1 MGFWREKMVLV
12 TGATGFLGGW
22 LCRQL
27 LEQGAH
33 LVTIQRRDKPKSQFA
48 LAGFAARATV
58 IEGSLLDADLLADL
72 FQARKFDAVFHLA
85 SMVDVNAALRD
96 PPAAL
101 KASIDTTAALLEQVR
116 RHQPGAV
123 VIVAS
128 SDKAYGHQPTPFR
141 EDRPLEPLHPYEI
154 AKATQDLLAQSYGRL
169 FGLNTGITRCGNF
182 FGGYDFAF
190 ERIIPYTI
198 AQALKG
204 EAPVLRSDGQ
214 FTRDFLYVE
223 EAARAHLL
231 LAERLAGDPS
241 LRGEAFNF
249 SHEVEINV
257 LRLVTGILTMMGSG
271 LKPVIASTAKAEIA
285 HMRLNSTKALL
296 LSGLAAGTEFRSR
309 AGADHRLVP
318 RQPGT
323 VGLDPPRQY
332 SHSDEQPDLAVEL
345 EQSQA
350 ARRIVDVEPD
360 DLPEQQGG
368 GGQQQP
374 ESGDVQPA

>member
-1 MGFWREKMVLV
+1 MGFWQGKTVLV

-22 LCRQL
+22 ICRQL
-27 LEQGAH
+27 LEQGAQ
-33 LVTIQRRDKPKSQFA
+33 LVSLQRRARPKSQFA
-48 LAGFAARATV
+48 LAGFADKAV
-58 IEGSLLDADLLADL
+58 VVEGSLLDGVTLSEL
-72 FQARKFDAVFHLA
+72 FEARRFDAVFHLA

-116 RHQPGAV
+116 LVQPQVV

-128 SDKAYGHQPTPFR
+128 SDKAYGHQPVPFR

-169 FGLNTGITRCGNF
+169 FGLNIGITRCGNF

-198 AQALKG
+198 SQALKG

-223 EAARAHLL
+223 EAAKAHLL
-231 LAERLAGDPS
+231 LAEKLAGDAS

-249 SHEVEINV
+249 SYGVEITM
-257 LRLVTGILTMMGSG
+257 LRLVQGILALMGSK
-271 LKPVIASTAKAEIA
+271 LAPVIASTAKAEIEHLKLDSSKA
-285 HMRLNSTKALL
+285 RARLGWAPALDFEA
-296 LSGLAAGTEFRSR
+296 GL
-309 AGADHRLVP
+309 
-318 RQPGT
+318 
-323 VGLDPPRQY
+323 
-332 SHSDEQPDLAVEL
+332 
-345 EQSQA
+345 
-350 ARRIVDVEPD
+350 RRTIGWYRDNQN
-360 DLPEQQGG
+360 LFT
-368 GGQQQP
+368 
-374 ESGDVQPA
+374 

>member
-1 MGFWREKMVLV
+1 MGFWQGKTVLV

-22 LCRQL
+22 ICRQL
-27 LEQGAH
+27 LEQGAA
-33 LVTIQRRDKPKSQFA
+33 LVSLQRREKPKSQFA
-48 LAGFAARATV
+48 LAGFAGRAV
-58 IEGSLLDADLLADL
+58 VVEGSLLDAEMLGDL
-72 FQARKFDAVFHLA
+72 FEARRFDAVFHLA

-101 KASIDTTAALLEQVR
+101 KASIDTTVALLEQVR
-116 RHQPGAV
+116 LKQPHAV

-128 SDKAYGHQPTPFR
+128 SDKAYGGQPVPYR
-141 EDRPLEPLHPYEI
+141 EDKPLEPLHPYEI

-169 FGLNTGITRCGNF
+169 FGLNVGITRCGNF

-231 LAERLAGDPS
+231 LAERLAGDAT

-249 SHEVEINV
+249 SHGVELTV
-257 LRLVTGILTMMGSG
+257 LRLVQGILALMGSK
-271 LKPVIASTAKAEIA
+271 LAPVIASTAKAEIE
-285 HMRLNSTKALL
+285 HMK
-296 LSGLAAGTEFRSR
+296 
-309 AGADHRLVP
+309 
-318 RQPGT
+318 
-323 VGLDPPRQY
+323 LDT
-332 SHSDEQPDLAVEL
+332 DK
-345 EQSQA
+345 
-350 ARRIVDVEPD
+350 ARRV
-360 DLPEQQGG
+360 LGWKPELDFEAGLRRTIAWYRDNRG
-368 GGQQQP
+368 LF
-374 ESGDVQPA
+374 S

>member
-1 MGFWREKMVLV
+1 MENKESRGKRVGFWQGKTVLV

-22 LCRQL
+22 ICRQL
-27 LEQGAH
+27 LEQGAA
-33 LVTIQRRDKPKSQFA
+33 LVSLQRREKPRSQFA

-58 IEGSLLDADLLADL
+58 VEGPLLDAELLAEL
-72 FQARKFDAVFHLA
+72 FEAHKFDTVFHLA

-116 RHQPGAV
+116 LKHPGAV
-123 VIVAS
+123 MIVAS
-128 SDKAYGHQPTPFR
+128 SDKAYGHQPVPFR

-169 FGLNTGITRCGNF
+169 FGLNIGITRCGNF

-223 EAARAHLL
+223 EAAKAHLL
-231 LAERLAGDPS
+231 LAERLAGDET

-249 SHEVEINV
+249 SHGVEITV
-257 LRLVTGILTMMGSG
+257 LRLVEEILALMGSD
-271 LKPVIASTAKAEIA
+271 LTPVIASTAKAEIE
-285 HMRLNSTKALL
+285 HLRLDSGKAKARLGWQAEL
-296 LSGLAAGTEFRSR
+296 DFEAGL
-309 AGADHRLVP
+309 
-318 RQPGT
+318 
-323 VGLDPPRQY
+323 
-332 SHSDEQPDLAVEL
+332 
-345 EQSQA
+345 
-350 ARRIVDVEPD
+350 RRTIGWYRDNTA
-360 DLPEQQGG
+360 LF
-368 GGQQQP
+368 
-374 ESGDVQPA
+374 A

>member
-1 MGFWREKMVLV
+1 MSAKLRGAILGFWDGKTVLV

-22 LCRQL
+22 ICRQL
-27 LEQGAH
+27 LEQGAQVVS
-33 LVTIQRRDKPKSQFA
+33 LQRKPREKSQFA
-48 LAGFAARATV
+48 LAGFAERAMV
-58 IEGSLLDADLLADL
+58 VEGSLLDAGLLGEL
-72 FQARKFDAVFHLA
+72 FEARKFDAVFHLA

-101 KASIDTTAALLEQVR
+101 KASIDTTLALLEQVR
-116 RHQPGAV
+116 LVQPQAV

-128 SDKAYGHQPTPFR
+128 SDKAYGHQAVPFR

-169 FGLNTGITRCGNF
+169 FGLNVGITRCGNF

-223 EAARAHLL
+223 EAAKAHLM
-231 LAERLAGDPS
+231 LAERLAGDVS

-249 SHEVEINV
+249 SHGVDITV
-257 LRLVTGILTMMGSG
+257 LRLVQGILAFMGST
-271 LKPVIASTAKAEIA
+271 LAPVIASTAKAEVE
-285 HMRLNSTKALL
+285 HLRLDSSKAKERLGWAPEVDFEA
-296 LSGLAAGTEFRSR
+296 GLRRTIGWYKANQ
-309 AGADHRLVP
+309 RLF
-318 RQPGT
+318 
-323 VGLDPPRQY
+323 
-332 SHSDEQPDLAVEL
+332 A
-345 EQSQA
+345 
-350 ARRIVDVEPD
+350 
-360 DLPEQQGG
+360 
-368 GGQQQP
+368 
-374 ESGDVQPA
+374 

>member
-1 MGFWREKMVLV
+1 
-12 TGATGFLGGW
+12 
-22 LCRQL
+22 
-27 LEQGAH
+27 
-33 LVTIQRRDKPKSQFA
+33 
-48 LAGFAARATV
+48 
-58 IEGSLLDADLLADL
+58 
-72 FQARKFDAVFHLA
+72 
-85 SMVDVNAALRD
+85 LRD

-116 RHQPGAV
+116 LKQPHAV

-128 SDKAYGHQPTPFR
+128 SDKAYGNQAVPYR

-169 FGLNTGITRCGNF
+169 FGLNVGITRCGNF

-231 LAERLAGDPS
+231 LAERLAGNVK

-249 SHEVEINV
+249 SHGVEITV
-257 LRLVTGILTMMGSG
+257 LRLVQGILALMGSK
-271 LKPVIASTAKAEIA
+271 LAPVIASTAKAEIE
-285 HMRLNSTKALL
+285 HMKLDTGKARNQLGWSPEL
-296 LSGLAAGTEFRSR
+296 DFEAGLRRTIGWYREN
-309 AGADHRLVP
+309 
-318 RQPGT
+318 Q
-323 VGLDPPRQY
+323 GLY
-332 SHSDEQPDLAVEL
+332 A
-345 EQSQA
+345 
-350 ARRIVDVEPD
+350 
-360 DLPEQQGG
+360 
-368 GGQQQP
+368 
-374 ESGDVQPA
+374 

>member
-1 MGFWREKMVLV
+1 LGFWQDKSVLV

-22 LCRQL
+22 ICRQL
-27 LEQGAH
+27 LDQGAQ
-33 LVTIQRRDKPKSQFA
+33 LVSLQRRTRARSQFA
-48 LAGFAARATV
+48 LDGFTEKSV
-58 IEGSLLDADLLADL
+58 VVEGSLLDGELLGEL
-72 FQARKFDAVFHLA
+72 FEARRFDAVFHLA

-101 KASIDTTAALLEQVR
+101 KASIDTTTALLEQVR
-116 RHQPGAV
+116 LVQPQAV

-128 SDKAYGHQPTPFR
+128 SDKAYGHQKVPFR

-169 FGLNTGITRCGNF
+169 FGLNVGITRCGNF

-223 EAARAHLL
+223 EAAKAHLM
-231 LAERLAGDPS
+231 LAERLTGDIS

-249 SHEVEINV
+249 SHGVDITV
-257 LRLVTGILTMMGSG
+257 LALVQKILALMGSA
-271 LKPVIASTAKAEIA
+271 LTPVIASTAKAEVEHLRLDTSKARARLGWRAEVDFETGLRRTIA
-285 HMRLNSTKALL
+285 WYRDNRTLFA
-296 LSGLAAGTEFRSR
+296 
-309 AGADHRLVP
+309 
-318 RQPGT
+318 
-323 VGLDPPRQY
+323 
-332 SHSDEQPDLAVEL
+332 
-345 EQSQA
+345 
-350 ARRIVDVEPD
+350 
-360 DLPEQQGG
+360 
-368 GGQQQP
+368 
-374 ESGDVQPA
+374 